1 CCGPTACV
9 AGCKPCC

>member
-1 CCGPTACV
+1 CCGPTACI